1 VISRLNS
8 AAQIGRLNR
17 VVRRKEAGEAWWLAG
32 GIDPSDCVAAFSP
45 VTAASYADSLVNLTG
60 DDTYDAYEGTKPGWN
75 TTDGWVK
82 TSGGK
87 EYLKTDI
94 PVVEGYSVIVRFS
107 GHAGNRNYVFG
118 GGSGFGK
125 GIFFTPFENSGY
137 FGYGHA
143 RYIKLG
149 YSGTD
154 NSGIVAVTPGKAWN
168 NGGFV
173 GNISYQDE
181 FANYFYILR
190 FSGEEGFQNEMKV
203 QAIAFYSVDISSY
216 VAALTIAM
224 NAL

>member
-1 VISRLNS
+1 MISRINS

-17 VVRRKEAGEAWWLAG
+17 VVRRKEAEGGWWLAG
-32 GIDPSDCVAAFSP
+32 GISPSDCIAAFSP

-94 PVVEGYSVIVRFS
+94 PVVEGYSVIARFS
-107 GHAGNRNYVFG
+107 DHVGARNYVFG
-118 GGSGFGK
+118 GGSGYGK
-125 GIFFTPFENSGY
+125 GIFYAPYPGQDM
-137 FGYGHA
+137 FGYGRISYA
-143 RYIKLG
+143 
-149 YSGTD
+149 SGEMRA
-154 NSGIVAVTPGKAWN
+154 GVAAVTPGKGWQ
-168 NGGFV
+168 NGNHV
-173 GNISYQDE
+173 VNITYQNE